1 MKPHMRIQQFQN
13 WLIKAKFEA
22 AIIEH
27 PTDLYYLTGLSLSSG
42 MLFVHPKESHLFVD
56 GRYFEM
62 AKEKAPVAV
71 SLSILENQNKWFGQY
86 VKKTVILDSVYT
98 SYDRFL
104 YWQKLLKKAQ
114 INVEAEPRLLKQLRA
129 IKDPEEIKSLK
140 ASASLLWKAFMHARS
155 LLKEGVTELHIAKEF
170 EIYALKHGAQ
180 KMAFE
185 PIIAFGKNSAYPHYR
200 AGNAKLKKTDIVLMD
215 LGVVVDSYHSDMTRM
230 IFLKEKDP
238 KLKKMYQVIRNAQ
251 AAALS
256 LCKPGVLLKEL
267 DLAARKEMQKE
278 NLEPLFIH
286 SLGHGVGLDIH
297 EYPSIKKD
305 GKDADVP
312 LQEGMVI
319 TIEPGLYLPGKG
331 GVRYEDTILITKKG
345 FQNFYP
351 QSEQ

>member
-1 MKPHMRIQQFQN
+1 MKAQTRIHRFQK
-13 WLIKAKFEA
+13 WLHNAKFEA

-27 PTDLYYLTGLSLSSG
+27 PTNLYYLTGLSFSSG

-56 GRYFEM
+56 GRYFAL

-71 SLSILENQNKWFGQY
+71 SLSSQENQNKYLRPFAG
-86 VKKTVILDSVYT
+86 KTVVLDSTYT
-98 SYDRFL
+98 SYERFL
-104 YWQKLLKKAQ
+104 YWQEELKKAGVKIESAPQ
-114 INVEAEPRLLKQLRA
+114 LLQQLRA
-129 IKDPEEIKSLK
+129 IKDQKEIESLQD
-140 ASASLLWKAFMHARS
+140 SAALLWKAFIHARS
-155 LLKEGVTELHIAKEF
+155 LLQEGVTELQIAKEF

-230 IFLKEKDP
+230 VFMKKEDP
-238 KLKKMYQVIRNAQ
+238 RLKKMYQVVRDAQ
-251 AAALS
+251 AAALA

-267 DLAARKEMQKE
+267 DLAARKVMKKAD
-278 NLEPLFIH
+278 LEELFIH

-297 EYPSIKKD
+297 EFPSIKKV

-351 QSEQ
+351 QIDQ